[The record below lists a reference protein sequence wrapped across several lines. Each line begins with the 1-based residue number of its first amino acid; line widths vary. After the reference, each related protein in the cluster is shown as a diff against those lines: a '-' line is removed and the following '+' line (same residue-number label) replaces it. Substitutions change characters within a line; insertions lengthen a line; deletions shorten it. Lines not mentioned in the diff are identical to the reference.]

1 MVFRGNFINF
11 HIFSVVVIFN
21 NLVDSFKM
29 SLANDWEGNNILF
42 TKSLQPYSLTAEALK
57 NATSFVA
64 KVTN

>member
-1 MVFRGNFINF
+1 
-11 HIFSVVVIFN
+11 
-21 NLVDSFKM
+21 M